1 MKRRTRRILRLAA
14 DWPTSL
20 LGGQRHRH
28 DFRELESY
36 CFFIGHPRSGH
47 SIVGGLLDAH
57 PEVVIAHEQG
67 AFMYILAHASRLQLF
82 YLLVHNARR
91 AAADK
96 RRSGNYFYEVPG
108 QWQGRFRSLRVV
120 GDKQGEG
127 AVLRLRQRPSLLRGL
142 RQAVR
147 LPLRCIHVV
156 RHPLDNITTI
166 CRKADTHGIDPG
178 LDAAIDYY
186 FALCETITEVRAE
199 LAADE
204 ILELRHEAF
213 VEHPRHC
220 LDRLCRFIGVTAEP
234 DYLDACVSI
243 VRPTP
248 RRSREAIDWPR
259 ESTDRVLRRCSAF
272 SFLNA
277 YTNREVGDPG

>member
-1 MKRRTRRILRLAA
+1 MTGRVTQIRRLAA
-14 DWPTSL
+14 DWPASL
-20 LGGQRHRH
+20 LGALRHRR
-28 DFRELESY
+28 DFRELASY
-36 CFFIGHPRSGH
+36 CFFVGHPRSGH

-57 PEVVIAHEQG
+57 PDVVIAHEQG
-67 AFMYILAHASRLQLF
+67 SLKYIHAHFSRLQLF

-91 AAADK
+91 AAAGQ
-96 RRSGNYFYEVPG
+96 RRSGSYLYEVPG

-120 GDKQGEG
+120 GDKQGGG
-127 AVLRLRQRPSLLRGL
+127 AVLRLERRPSLLARL
-142 RQAVR
+142 RQTVR

-166 CRKADTHGIDPG
+166 CRKADTHGIGPG

-204 ILELRHEAF
+204 IFELRHEAF

-234 DYLDACVSI
+234 DYLDACASI
-243 VRPTP
+243 VRPTS

-259 ESTDRVLRRCSAF
+259 ESTDRVLRRCSVF

>member
-1 MKRRTRRILRLAA
+1 MTGRATQIRQLAA
-14 DWPTSL
+14 DGSASL
-20 LGGQRHRH
+20 LGAWRHRR
-28 DFRELESY
+28 DFRELVSY

-57 PEVVIAHEQG
+57 PDVVIAHEQG
-67 AFMYILAHASRLQLF
+67 DLMYINAHFSRLQLF
-82 YLLVHNARR
+82 YLLLRNTRH
-91 AAADK
+91 AAAGQ
-96 RRSGNYFYEVPG
+96 RRSGSYLYEVPG

-120 GDKQGEG
+120 GDKQGGG
-127 AVLRLRQRPSLLRGL
+127 AVLRLERRPSLLARL
-142 RQAVR
+142 RRTVR

-166 CRKADTHGIDPG
+166 CRKADVHGIDPE
-178 LDAAIDYY
+178 LDAAVDYY
-186 FALCETITEVRAE
+186 FRLCETITEVRTK

-204 ILELRHEAF
+204 IFELRHEAF

-234 DYLDACVSI
+234 DYLDACASV

-248 RRSREAIDWPR
+248 HQSREAIDWPR
-259 ESTDRVLRRCSAF
+259 ESTDRVMRRCRAF
-272 SFLNA
+272 SFLDA
-277 YTNREVGDPG
+277 YTNRESDAPG

>member
-1 MKRRTRRILRLAA
+1 MTGRATQIRRLAA
-14 DWPTSL
+14 DWPASL
-20 LGGQRHRH
+20 LGGWRHCH

-67 AFMYILAHASRLQLF
+67 ALMYILAHASRLQLF
-82 YLLVHNARR
+82 YLLLRNARR
-91 AAADK
+91 AAADE

-108 QWQGRFRSLRVV
+108 QWRGRFRSLRVV

-127 AVLRLRQRPSLLRGL
+127 AVLRFRQRPSLLRRL
-142 RQAVR
+142 RKTVR
-147 LPLRCIHVV
+147 LPLRCIHVL

-166 CRKADTHGIDPG
+166 CRKADIHRIDPG

-186 FALCETITEVRAE
+186 FALCETITEVRKEVA
-199 LAADE
+199 LDE
-204 ILELRHEAF
+204 IFELRHEAF
-213 VEHPRHC
+213 VEHPRQC

-234 DYLDACVSI
+234 DYLDACASV

-248 RRSREAIDWPR
+248 RHSRETIDWPR
-259 ESTDRVLRRCSAF
+259 ESTDRVLRRSRAF

-277 YTNREVGDPG
+277 YTDPEAGDPG